1 MYGRKWVKTEGGH
14 VPVLVKKKKKFSH
27 KKNTVEPPLSGTWP
41 LNGVAAQ

>member
-14 VPVLVKKKKKFSH
+14 VPVLVKKKKFSH
-27 KKNTVEPPLSGTWP
+27 KKNTVEPPLSGWP